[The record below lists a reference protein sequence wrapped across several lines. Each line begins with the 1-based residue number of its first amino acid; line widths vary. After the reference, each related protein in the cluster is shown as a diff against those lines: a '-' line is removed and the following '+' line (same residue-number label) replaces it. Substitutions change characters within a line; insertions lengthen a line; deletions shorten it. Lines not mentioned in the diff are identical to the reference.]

1 MLSIIVTWFGPP
13 RVEALKVRGRSPVLP
28 SQNVVVLIEFP
39 GNEPLSSYELY
50 LDDCHLHLGIVHNR
64 GIDYVAANY
73 SGLLLI
79 QTFRLRV
86 CEDAQTLS
94 SLAVIKAELTCICGL
109 IQISLC
115 IYIYVCV
122 YVCMYVCTR
131 IWSCIPTDLC
141 KACFRCLWLV
151 TFFQPARCS
160 KCMCLLTL
168 SFTLS
173 MFTADC

>member
-39 GNEPLSSYELY
+39 GNEPLSSYKLY

-86 CEDAQTLS
+86 CEDTQTLS

-115 IYIYVCV
+115 IYIYIYISVCVCV
-122 YVCMYVCTR
+122 YVCMYVCMYTY
-131 IWSCIPTDLC
+131 
-141 KACFRCLWLV
+141 LV
-151 TFFQPARCS
+151 LHPY
-160 KCMCLLTL
+160 
-168 SFTLS
+168 
-173 MFTADC
+173 